1 MHAPRGRAVGDQL
14 SQNAGAQPAPTTQHM
29 RTPRLPLPPSPPS
42 SPPLTHASFLDWL
55 HDARTLTVA
64 RKFSAVCDLLPLPT
78 GLFSHENESGL
89 QRLISHGQPGA
100 SLKGLNMSKV
110 LNLSRSVWRSPLRP
124 NATRRRTCAVVG
136 SSSNLLERYD
146 GAAIDAA
153 DWVVRINNAPT
164 PANLSA
170 HVGSRTDVYVN
181 SFSTKRALCKA
192 TPTGTDQ
199 WHVTGSHCASSTQ
212 VFYCMVRLRR
222 RLTARAPYV
231 AALH

>member
-1 MHAPRGRAVGDQL
+1 MYFRTAPMRNRTRGRVPSL
-14 SQNAGAQPAPTTQHM
+14 PA
-29 RTPRLPLPPSPPS
+29 PPSPP
-42 SPPLTHASFLDWL
+42 PLTQASFLEWL
-55 HDARTLTVA
+55 HDRRTLAVA
-64 RKFSAVCDLLPLPT
+64 RKFPAVCDLPPLPT
-78 GLFSHENESGL
+78 GLFSHESDSGL
-89 QRLISHGQPGA
+89 QRLISRGQPGA
-100 SLKGLNMSKV
+100 SLKGLNMSKA

-136 SSSNLLERYD
+136 SSSNLLERRD

-153 DWVVRINNAPT
+153 DWVVRMNNAPT

-212 VFYCMVRLRR
+212 VFYCMVRVRQRPVACTL
-222 RLTARAPYV
+222 YV